1 MFSDTLVESGAHH
14 RRSGWPAFFSI
25 MLQSGLVALLALIP
39 LLKHDVFV
47 LPSTTPLVPLF
58 TPPVPEPAPIVNR
71 NNNTATPSGPILNL
85 HPSTTLTASNT
96 SPVSPGPAPTIPLGI
111 GTNTH
116 SLLNGISMG
125 YSNPGPPP
133 PEIHAKP
140 STPPVKPSVLME
152 GNLIHKVQPVYP
164 AIARQIHLQGTVQL
178 RAVIGADGAVHD
190 IDVISGPPL
199 LAQAAS
205 AAVRQ
210 WRYRPY
216 VLNGRAIEVESQ
228 VTVRFVLG
236 D

>member
-14 RRSGWPAFFSI
+14 RRSGWSTLFSI
-25 MLQSGLVALLALIP
+25 MLQSGMVALLALIP

-47 LPSTTPLVPLF
+47 LPSTTPLVPLLAP
-58 TPPVPEPAPIVNR
+58 TAPPPTQIVEH
-71 NNNTATPSGPILNL
+71 NNNATPAGPILNL
-85 HPSTTLTASNT
+85 HPSSTSISSTAS
-96 SPVSPGPAPTIPLGI
+96 PIAPGPAPTIPFGLG
-111 GTNTH
+111 TDTH
-116 SLLNGISMG
+116 SLLKGIPMS

-133 PEIHAKP
+133 PDVHAKP
-140 STPPVKPSVLME
+140 AAPPVKPSVLME

-178 RAVIGADGAVHD
+178 RAVIAADGAVHD

-199 LAQAAS
+199 LVQAARD
-205 AAVRQ
+205 AVRQ

-216 VLNGRAIEVESQ
+216 VLNGHAIEVESQ